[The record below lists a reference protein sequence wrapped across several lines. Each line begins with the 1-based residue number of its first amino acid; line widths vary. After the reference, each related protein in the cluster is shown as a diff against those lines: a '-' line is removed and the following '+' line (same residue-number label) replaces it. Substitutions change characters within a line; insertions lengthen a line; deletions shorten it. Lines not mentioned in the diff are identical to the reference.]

1 MYASQQLA
9 AEVNDR
15 GNFVYRGEQ
24 ADQLLGFVNGGTAPY
39 ARRLAQQ
46 GYQAWKTLHDSW
58 HFGVWVNVS
67 TLSIVTYSNFEAAVV
82 QCTTPDSF
90 QEEILDMALFYGE
103 PTLDFSEVNPNATR
117 ARRQVRAFEVM
128 A

>member
-1 MYASQQLA
+1 MYASQHLA

-24 ADQLLGFVNGGTAPY
+24 ANQLIGFLHGGAAPY
-39 ARRLAQQ
+39 ARRLAEQ

-58 HFGVWVNVS
+58 HFGVWVHVAEMK
-67 TLSIVTYSNFEAAVV
+67 IVTYADFECSVV
-82 QCTTPDSF
+82 QCTTQDSF

-103 PTLDFSEVNPNATR
+103 PTLDFSEVNPMATPATR
-117 ARRQVRAFEVM
+117 DVRSFEAV